1 MITQVPALLFE
12 EFEKALSEL
21 KSGKSQGIDGL
32 PVTLLKPLGSR
43 GKQERS
49 CMRYATTISGEWPR
63 DFLESV
69 IIPIEKKNGA
79 QECVDF

>member
-1 MITQVPALLFE
+1 
-12 EFEKALSEL
+12 
-21 KSGKSQGIDGL
+21 
-32 PVTLLKPLGSR
+32 
-43 GKQERS
+43 
-49 CMRYATTISGEWPR
+49 MRYATTISGEWPR

>member
-1 MITQVPALLFE
+1 MA
-12 EFEKALSEL
+12 
-21 KSGKSQGIDGL
+21 
-32 PVTLLKPLGSR
+32 LLKPLGSR